1 MCQNE
6 TIILS
11 YCKQNEYSS
20 TVDGLPLRLTHIPN
34 LVIEVQKWTIESH
47 MQKWKLLWYCH
58 GHWSAECVFYEH
70 TNEFLSCPRIAELY
84 IYKPGLSRAK
94 FCVISWG
101 LLLVLSKIVR
111 SFHLDYTE
119 LRILRISSGC
129 QLVYQ
134 ESWKQDFVG
143 CKAKIRYRAHPY
155 DGSRIMF
162 RLFVLSTQR
171 ISKQGSLC
179 CFPFPIY
186 NKGRFQD
193 FHFPSDANGHPL
205 SVGLL

>member
-1 MCQNE
+1 MFQNE
-6 TIILS
+6 TILLS

-20 TVDGLPLRLTHIPN
+20 TVDGLPLRLANIPN
-34 LVIEVQKWTIESH
+34 LVIQVQKWTIESH
-47 MQKWKLLWYCH
+47 RQKWKLLWYCH
-58 GHWSAECVFYEH
+58 GHWSAECVFYEY
-70 TNEFLSCPRIAELY
+70 TNDFLSCSRIAKLY

-94 FCVISWG
+94 VCVIWWG
-101 LLLVLSKIVR
+101 LLLLLSKIVR

-134 ESWKQDFVG
+134 EWWKQDFVG
-143 CKAKIRYRAHPY
+143 CKAKIRYRVIPLMEPESCY
-155 DGSRIMF
+155 VTPVR
-162 RLFVLSTQR
+162 FV
-171 ISKQGSLC
+171 KQGSHC

-186 NKGRFQD
+186 NKGQFQG
-193 FHFPSDANGHPL
+193 FHFPSHADSLPL